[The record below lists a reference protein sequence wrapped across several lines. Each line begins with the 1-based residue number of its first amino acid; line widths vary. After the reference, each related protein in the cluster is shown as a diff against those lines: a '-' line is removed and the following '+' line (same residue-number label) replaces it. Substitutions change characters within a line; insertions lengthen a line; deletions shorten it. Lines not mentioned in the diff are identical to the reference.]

1 MESTNSNMMVWVI
14 YMVVI
19 FAAMYFMLIRPNKK
33 KKQEEEKLR
42 NSLQIGDEITT
53 IGGIEGKIVSIKEDT
68 DSIIIETSVEHNKL
82 KLKRWAIASNNT
94 VHEQEK
100 TNNK

>member
-1 MESTNSNMMVWVI
+1 MNSANSNTMVWVV

-42 NSLQIGDEITT
+42 NSLAIGDEITT
-53 IGGIEGKIVSIKEDT
+53 IGGIVGKIVSIKEESDT
-68 DSIIIETSVEHNKL
+68 IVIETGIDHNKI
-82 KLKRWAIASNNT
+82 KIKRWAVASNAT
-94 VHEQEK
+94 VHEEEK
-100 TNNK
+100 K